1 MASHHLATF
10 PDQPPEESALGP
22 SWTQSSFDDIPP
34 SVSPDAYY
42 YWETVKKRWRVI
54 LASTMVGG
62 ALAAAYC
69 AAKAP
74 IYTARTT
81 IELRGHAPVLAS
93 LQSETLFG
101 TDTRKI
107 EYQKT
112 TVAKLTLEGVA
123 DEVLSQQG
131 LARSL
136 QAYWNRP
143 HSPLV
148 KAFQS
153 SRLASAAPDDIN
165 QLGDATLHF
174 SHSAQTI
181 KKYLS
186 FISITPVHE
195 TNLVYI
201 NASTSDPQLS
211 QKIAN
216 THAIQFIEHLRRER
230 QDSINAN
237 VRLLRAQAEN
247 LKTRVSVSENQ
258 LAAYATQNKLVTARS
273 DDTNSPSTRQIDSLA
288 QMVADATGRRIR
300 AESAYHEARQQR
312 ESDSAVSDTEIT
324 KELRVSL
331 KQAET
336 EYATQGSQLTAEYPT
351 MRELQAKISALRK
364 AIQDERRRALTSLQ
378 SQFESE
384 RSAELSLRQQVE
396 DEKAKAQEVAR
407 QLIQYNVLSKEASSL
422 RDLYQ
427 TVIKQAQE
435 IEMSASTT
443 ASNVYIADYATLP
456 TQPSAPKKNI
466 IMIICAILGLAS
478 GVVIA
483 LIRESLEDTLS
494 SQQIVQ
500 ATLDLPLLGSV
511 PSFEHTSHKTKSLTH
526 SPRLIE
532 DSPQESP
539 PSAPRDPSPTTFV
552 TISSPHSTI
561 SEALRTIRA
570 NLLLSSADYPPRV
583 VAITSAIQGE
593 GKTTI
598 LANLAVA
605 LAQANHRTLII
616 DADLRLAGLSKLFE
630 SSEVTSSH
638 GLSDFITGQIALE
651 DAIHST
657 TIPHLDRM
665 PAGSL
670 APNPAELVGSESMRR
685 LLRALR
691 DRYDFILIDT
701 PPIMAVAD
709 GLLLARLVD
718 SVIMIVRHD
727 FTPRRVALEARA
739 KLARIRARVIGCVI
753 NEVPASSFNRST
765 MLYGANYAAGNSSI
779 NRPSTE

>member
-1 MASHHLATF
+1 MTPHHLATLTHHT
-10 PDQPPEESALGP
+10 PEELPLEA
-22 SWTQSSFDDIPP
+22 SWSN
-34 SVSPDAYY
+34 SPIGEMSYTVNPEAYH
-42 YWETVKKRWRVI
+42 YWETIKKRWRTI
-54 LASTMVGG
+54 LASTLVGCCF
-62 ALAAAYC
+62 AAAYC
-69 AAKAP
+69 AIKAP
-74 IYTARTT
+74 IFTARTT
-81 IELRGHAPVLAS
+81 IELRGHAPVLSS

-123 DEVLSQQG
+123 DQVLSQDG
-131 LARSL
+131 LARDL
-136 QAYWNRP
+136 HEYWSES
-143 HSPLV
+143 HSPLL
-148 KAFQS
+148 ARLRSHTHTQS
-153 SRLASAAPDDIN
+153 TPDRPDSEEHT
-165 QLGDATLHF
+165 TLHF
-174 SHSAQTI
+174 SHSPRTL
-181 KKYLS
+181 KRYLS
-186 FISITPVHE
+186 LISIIPVHE

-201 NASTSDPQLS
+201 NASTSDPRLS

-216 THAIQFIEHLRRER
+216 AHATQFIEHLRRER
-230 QDSINAN
+230 QDSIKAN
-237 VRLLRAQAEN
+237 VRLLRAQAET
-247 LKTRVSVSENQ
+247 LKQRVSVSENQ
-258 LAAYATQNKLVTARS
+258 LATYAAQNKLVAARG
-273 DDTNSPSTRQIDSLA
+273 DDPNTPNTRQIDSLA
-288 QMVADATGRRIR
+288 QLVADATGRRIR
-300 AESAYHEARQQR
+300 AESAYQEARQQR

-364 AIQDERRRALTSLQ
+364 AILEERRRALTTLQ
-378 SQFESE
+378 SQYESE
-384 RSAELSLRQQVE
+384 RNAELSLRQQVE
-396 DEKAKAQEVAR
+396 EEKAKAQEVAR
-407 QLIQYNVLSKEASSL
+407 GLIQYSVLSKEASSL

-427 TVIKQAQE
+427 TVVKQAQE

-443 ASNVYIADYATLP
+443 SSNVYIADYATLP
-456 TQPSAPKKNI
+456 TQPSAPKRNI
-466 IMIICAILGLAS
+466 IVIICAILGLAS
-478 GVVIA
+478 GVVMA
-483 LIRESLEDTLS
+483 LIRESLQDTLS
-494 SQQIVQ
+494 SQRLVQ

-511 PSFEHTSHKTKSLTH
+511 PSFDITLSKPKGSSAPPQLKTTSSQETPL
-526 SPRLIE
+526 PVPIE
-532 DSPQESP
+532 TP
-539 PSAPRDPSPTTFV
+539 PSSFI

-598 LANLAVA
+598 MSNLGVT
-605 LAQANHRTLII
+605 LAQANHRTLVI
-616 DADLRLAGLSKLFE
+616 DADLRMAGLTKLFA
-630 SSEVTSSH
+630 SSESTNAR
-638 GLSDFITGQIALE
+638 GLSDFITGQISLE
-651 DAIHST
+651 EAIHPT
-657 TIPHLDRM
+657 PIPYLDRM

-685 LLRALR
+685 LLSVLR
-691 DRYDFILIDT
+691 ERYDFILIDT

-727 FTPRRVALEARA
+727 VTPRRVALEARA

-765 MLYGANYAAGNSSI
+765 MLYGANYVSGESSI
-779 NRPSTE
+779 TNSDQ

>member
-1 MASHHLATF
+1 M
-10 PDQPPEESALGP
+10 
-22 SWTQSSFDDIPP
+22 
-34 SVSPDAYY
+34 
-42 YWETVKKRWRVI
+42 I